1 MSTRDVCS
9 LRCVDMSRV
18 SRVRAQ
24 MPRDTGPLV
33 LFTAL
38 ADPTRLQVVYA
49 LLYEELCVCEIAT
62 LLDTSVQTASH
73 HLRWLNRAGLA
84 TFRKEGT
91 LVYYR
96 LVPDAA
102 AVVQVLAS
110 WKGGLAIDDSVVS
123 G

>member
-1 MSTRDVCS
+1 
-9 LRCVDMSRV
+9 
-18 SRVRAQ
+18 
-24 MPRDTGPLV
+24 
-33 LFTAL
+33 
-38 ADPTRLQVVYA
+38 VYA
-49 LLYEELCVCEIAT
+49 LLYEELCVCEIAA